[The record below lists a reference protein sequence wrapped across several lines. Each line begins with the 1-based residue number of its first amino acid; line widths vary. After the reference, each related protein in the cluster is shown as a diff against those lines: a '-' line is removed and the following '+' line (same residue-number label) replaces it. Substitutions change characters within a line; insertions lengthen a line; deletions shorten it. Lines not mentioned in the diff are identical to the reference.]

1 MSSHVLVC
9 SFEVPPLILV
19 STRVL
24 MPCRLMFWFTI
35 AFLFVFSKKTTKL
48 SIRQVIKCIR
58 TNKQWCIGVSIH
70 FSFWTL
76 ERLMSL
82 FEFLVVENAC
92 SALATIS
99 GGYNGWTW

>member
-1 MSSHVLVC
+1 M
-9 SFEVPPLILV
+9 PPLFLV

-24 MPCRLMFWFTI
+24 MPCHLMFWCVRLQSRF
-35 AFLFVFSKKTTKL
+35 FSCFQKNNKL

-76 ERLMSL
+76 ERLISL